1 MNMTRCRYLDRWFD
15 EESKKV
21 DKAEA
26 KTKKCF
32 ATGGKKK

>member
-1 MNMTRCRYLDRWFD
+1 MTRCTYLDTWFD
-15 EESKKV
+15 YESKKID
-21 DKAEA
+21 DKEE

>member
-1 MNMTRCRYLDRWFD
+1 MMTRCRYLDRWFD
-15 EESKKV
+15 EESKKI

-26 KTKKCF
+26 ESKKCF